1 MRRKKQ
7 TKLESYAAV
16 VTQKPFNAVWFP
28 LFKGILWTGCAGYM
42 CCLKVALRRILF
54 VPWGKKYSSLKS
66 LSLMFH
72 VHTGELTEGRWVG
85 KADLNFID
93 WTEEKYQA
101 VNHRWGVLDRW
112 VCFSFAFL
120 GFPYLLCINIYW
132 FQNKRGL
139 TFWNVSRGASFQ
151 WRNCFF
157 FSLNYRKI
165 ECEVILYN
173 STKHFVNS
181 IWKCLCHMC
190 LFLVHVSW
198 VLNLLFVS
206 NRKWQEA
213 TQQIQ
218 TLQASQSLLA
228 EYEQKIKVRHWGLYE
243 PCVDF
248 P

>member
-1 MRRKKQ
+1 MH
-7 TKLESYAAV
+7 
-16 VTQKPFNAVWFP
+16 
-28 LFKGILWTGCAGYM
+28 LF
-42 CCLKVALRRILF
+42 
-54 VPWGKKYSSLKS
+54 S
-66 LSLMFH
+66 
-72 VHTGELTEGRWVG
+72 
-85 KADLNFID
+85 
-93 WTEEKYQA
+93 EEI
-101 VNHRWGVLDRW
+101 V
-112 VCFSFAFL
+112 
-120 GFPYLLCINIYW
+120 
-132 FQNKRGL
+132 
-139 TFWNVSRGASFQ
+139 
-151 WRNCFF
+151 FF

-228 EYEQKIKVRHWGLYE
+228 EYEQKIKVRHWVCMNLVLIFLKNFFSVRAEVFWMNALFDLE
-243 PCVDF
+243 PSALVF
-248 P
+248 